1 MGQATG
7 RRAKLGNF
15 LADKCT
21 FRLLTRELIATCK
34 PFTCGYDDFDEY
46 FLKDSPLWADQMYGK
61 TYCFVLKDDPQTIV
75 CAFSLSNETIRV
87 DLLPNS
93 QKKRFL
99 KEIPKEKRMRRYPA
113 VLIGRLGVD
122 VQFSNNGIGTELMQ
136 ILKFWF
142 IEPDNKAAVRYLAV
156 DALNNTRT
164 LNYYE
169 KNGFAYLFKD
179 EEQEAV
185 SSKMKL
191 PLKTRYMYFDLIEVI
206 RK

>member
-1 MGQATG
+1 MG
-7 RRAKLGNF
+7 F
-15 LADKCT
+15 LAEKCSM
-21 FRLLTRELIATCK
+21 RLLTRELIATCK
-34 PFTCGYDDFDEY
+34 PFSCGYDDLDEY
-46 FLKDSPLWADQMYGK
+46 FLEDSPLWADQIYGK
-61 TYCFVLKDDPQTIV
+61 TYCFVLKEDPKTLV

-93 QKKRFL
+93 RRKHFL

-122 VQFSNNGIGTELMQ
+122 VKFSGKGVGTELMQ
-136 ILKFWF
+136 MLKFWF
-142 IEPDNKAAVRYLAV
+142 LEPDNKAAVRYLAV
-156 DALNNTRT
+156 DALNNSRT

-185 SSKMKL
+185 SSRMKQ
-191 PLKTRYMYFDLIEVI
+191 PLKTRYMYFDLIEVL

>member
-1 MGQATG
+1 
-7 RRAKLGNF
+7 
-15 LADKCT
+15 
-21 FRLLTRELIATCK
+21 
-34 PFTCGYDDFDEY
+34 
-46 FLKDSPLWADQMYGK
+46 MYGK

-99 KEIPKEKRMRRYPA
+99 KEIPKEKRIRRYPA

-122 VQFSNNGIGTELMQ
+122 IQFANNGIGTELMQ

-142 IEPDNKAAVRYLAV
+142 VEPDNKAAVRYLAV
-156 DALNNTRT
+156 DALNNSRT

-185 SSKMKL
+185 SSRMKQ

>member
-1 MGQATG
+1 MG
-7 RRAKLGNF
+7 F

-34 PFTCGYDDFDEY
+34 PFSCGYDDLDEY

-75 CAFSLSNETIRV
+75 CAFSLSNETIRI

-122 VQFSNNGIGTELMQ
+122 IQFANNGSGTELRQ

-156 DALNNTRT
+156 DALNNPRT

-179 EEQEAV
+179 EEQEAI
-185 SSKMKL
+185 SSKL
-191 PLKTRYMYFDLIEVI
+191 NQPLKTRYMYFDLIEVI

>member
-1 MGQATG
+1 MG
-7 RRAKLGNF
+7 F

-34 PFTCGYDDFDEY
+34 PFSCGYDDLDEY

-99 KEIPKEKRMRRYPA
+99 KEIPKEKMMRRYPA

-122 VQFSNNGIGTELMQ
+122 IQFANNGIGTELMQ

-142 IEPDNKAAVRYLAV
+142 VEPDNKAAVRYLAV
-156 DALNNTRT
+156 DALNNSRT

-185 SSKMKL
+185 SSRIKQ

>member
-1 MGQATG
+1 MG
-7 RRAKLGNF
+7 F
-15 LADKCT
+15 LVDNCT
-21 FRLLTRELIATCK
+21 FKLLTRELIATCK
-34 PFTCGYDDFDEY
+34 PFSCGYDDLDEY
-46 FLKDSPLWADQMYGK
+46 FLKDAPLWADQMYGK
-61 TYCFVLKDDPQTIV
+61 TYCFVLKDDPKAIV

-99 KEIPKEKRMRRYPA
+99 KEIPKDKRIRRYPA

-122 VQFSNNGIGTELMQ
+122 LRFSNKGIGTELMH

-142 IEPDNKAAVRYLAV
+142 VEPDNKAAVRYLAV
-156 DALNNTRT
+156 DALNNPRT

-169 KNGFAYLFKD
+169 KNGFSYLFKD
-179 EEQEAV
+179 EEQEAI
-185 SSKMKL
+185 SSRMKL
-191 PLKTRYMYFDLIEVI
+191 PLKTRYMYFDLIGVM

>member
-1 MGQATG
+1 MG
-7 RRAKLGNF
+7 F

-34 PFTCGYDDFDEY
+34 PFSCGYDDLDEY

-61 TYCFVLKDDPQTIV
+61 TYCFVLKEDPQTIV

-122 VQFSNNGIGTELMQ
+122 IQFANNGIGTELMQ

-142 IEPDNKAAVRYLAV
+142 VEPDNKAAVRYLAV
-156 DALNNTRT
+156 DALNNSRT

-179 EEQEAV
+179 EEQEAI
-185 SSKMKL
+185 SSKLKQ
-191 PLKTRYMYFDLIEVI
+191 PLKTRYMFFDLIEVI

>member
-1 MGQATG
+1 MG
-7 RRAKLGNF
+7 F

-34 PFTCGYDDFDEY
+34 QFSCGYDDLDEY

-75 CAFSLSNETIRV
+75 CAFSLSNDTIRV

-93 QKKRFL
+93 QRKRFL

-122 VQFSNNGIGTELMQ
+122 IQFANNGIGTELMQ

-142 IEPDNKAAVRYLAV
+142 VEPDNKAAVRYLAV
-156 DALNNTRT
+156 DALNNSRT

-185 SSKMKL
+185 SSRMKQ

>member
-1 MGQATG
+1 MG
-7 RRAKLGNF
+7 F

-34 PFTCGYDDFDEY
+34 PFSCGYDDLDEY

-122 VQFSNNGIGTELMQ
+122 IQFANNGIGSELMQ

-142 IEPDNKAAVRYLAV
+142 VEPDNKAAVRYLAV
-156 DALNNTRT
+156 DALNNSRT

-185 SSKMKL
+185 SSRMKQ

>member
-1 MGQATG
+1 
-7 RRAKLGNF
+7 
-15 LADKCT
+15 
-21 FRLLTRELIATCK
+21 
-34 PFTCGYDDFDEY
+34 
-46 FLKDSPLWADQMYGK
+46 MYGN
-61 TYCFVLKDDPQTIV
+61 YCFVLKDDPQTIE
-75 CAFSLSNETIRV
+75 CPFFLSNETICV

-99 KEIPKEKRMRRYPA
+99 KEIPKEKWMRRCPA

-122 VQFSNNGIGTELMQ
+122 IQFANNGIGTELMK
-136 ILKFWF
+136 ILKSWF
-142 IEPDNKAAVRYLAV
+142 IEPNNKAAGHYLAV
-156 DALNNTRT
+156 DALNNSRT

-185 SSKMKL
+185 SSRMKL

>member
-34 PFTCGYDDFDEY
+34 PFTCGYDDLDEY

-185 SSKMKL
+185 SSRMKL

>member
-1 MGQATG
+1 MG
-7 RRAKLGNF
+7 F

-34 PFTCGYDDFDEY
+34 PFSCGYDDLDEY

-93 QKKRFL
+93 QKNRFL

-122 VQFSNNGIGTELMQ
+122 IQFANNGIGTELMQ

-142 IEPDNKAAVRYLAV
+142 VEPDNKAAVRYLAV
-156 DALNNTRT
+156 DALNNSRT

-185 SSKMKL
+185 SSRMKQ

>member
-1 MGQATG
+1 MG
-7 RRAKLGNF
+7 F

-34 PFTCGYDDFDEY
+34 PFSCGYEDLDEY

-61 TYCFVLKDDPQTIV
+61 TYCFVLNDDPHTIV
-75 CAFSLSNETIRV
+75 CAFTLSNETIRV

-99 KEIPKEKRMRRYPA
+99 KDIPKDKRIRRYPA
-113 VLIGRLGVD
+113 VLIGRLGVE
-122 VQFSNNGIGTELMQ
+122 QKFANKGIGSELMQ

-142 IEPDNKAAVRYLAV
+142 VEPDNKAAVRYLAV
-156 DALNNTRT
+156 DALNNPRT
-164 LNYYE
+164 LNYYV
-169 KNGFAYLFKD
+169 KNGFSYLFKS

-185 SSKMKL
+185 CSNISL
-191 PLKTRYMYFDLIEVI
+191 PLRTRYMYFDLIEII
-206 RK
+206 RR

>member
-1 MGQATG
+1 MG
-7 RRAKLGNF
+7 F

-21 FRLLTRELIATCK
+21 FRLLTRELITTCK
-34 PFTCGYDDFDEY
+34 PFSCGYDDLDEY

-122 VQFSNNGIGTELMQ
+122 IQFANNGIGTELMQ

-156 DALNNTRT
+156 DALNNSRT

-169 KNGFAYLFKD
+169 KNGFAYLFRD
-179 EEQEAV
+179 EDQEAV
-185 SSKMKL
+185 SSRMKL
-191 PLKTRYMYFDLIEVI
+191 PLKTRYMYFELIEVI

>member
-34 PFTCGYDDFDEY
+34 PFTCGYDDLDEY

-191 PLKTRYMYFDLIEVI
+191 PLKTRYMYFDLIELI

>member
-1 MGQATG
+1 MG
-7 RRAKLGNF
+7 F
-15 LADKCT
+15 LADKCI

-34 PFTCGYDDFDEY
+34 PFSCCNDDLDEY
-46 FLKDSPLWADQMYGK
+46 FLKDSPMWGDQMYGK
-61 TYCFVLKDDPQTIV
+61 TYCFVLKEDPQTIV

-99 KEIPKEKRMRRYPA
+99 KEIPKEKRIRRYPA

-122 VQFSNNGIGTELMQ
+122 HRFSGKGIGTELMQ
-136 ILKFWF
+136 IIKFWF

-156 DALNNTRT
+156 DALNNSST
-164 LNYYE
+164 LNFYA
-169 KNGFAYLFKD
+169 KNGFTYLFKD

-185 SSKMKL
+185 CSKMKM

>member
-1 MGQATG
+1 MG
-7 RRAKLGNF
+7 F
-15 LADKCT
+15 LADKCI
-21 FRLLTRELIATCK
+21 FKLLTRELIATCK
-34 PFTCGYDDFDEY
+34 PFSCGYDDLDEY
-46 FLKDSPLWADQMYGK
+46 FLKDSPLWAEQMYGK
-61 TYCFVLKDDPQTIV
+61 TYCFVLKDDPKTIV

-99 KEIPKEKRMRRYPA
+99 KEIPKEERMRRYPA

-122 VQFSNNGIGTELMQ
+122 LHFSNKGIGTELMQ

-142 IEPDNKAAVRYLAV
+142 VEPDNKAAVRYLAV
-156 DALNNTRT
+156 DALNNPRT

-169 KNGFAYLFKD
+169 KNGFAYLFRD
-179 EEQEAV
+179 EEQEAI
-185 SSKMKL
+185 SSKISQ
-191 PLKTRYMYFDLIEVI
+191 PLKTRYMYFDLIGVI

>member
-1 MGQATG
+1 MAFLESRCIRTALSPSVLDCCNSFSCGNEDLDAFFVNDAVRYGQQ
-7 RRAKLGNF
+7 L
-15 LADKCT
+15 
-21 FRLLTRELIATCK
+21 
-34 PFTCGYDDFDEY
+34 
-46 FLKDSPLWADQMYGK
+46 MGK
-61 TYCFVLKDDPQTIV
+61 TYAFVDTLSLKDIV
-75 CAFSLSNETIRV
+75 CAFTVSNASIFTNH
-87 DLLPNS
+87 LPNAR
-93 QKKRFL
+93 KKSIGRNL
-99 KEIPKEKRMRRYPA
+99 PWEKRDLIYPA

-122 VQFSNNGIGTELMQ
+122 IQFANNGIGTELMQ

-142 IEPDNKAAVRYLAV
+142 VEPDNKAAVRYLAV
-156 DALNNTRT
+156 DALNNSRT

-185 SSKMKL
+185 SSRMKQ

>member
-1 MGQATG
+1 MG
-7 RRAKLGNF
+7 F

-21 FRLLTRELIATCK
+21 FRQLTRELIATCK
-34 PFTCGYDDFDEY
+34 PFSCGYDDLDEY

-61 TYCFVLKDDPQTIV
+61 TYCFVLKEDPQTIV

-93 QKKRFL
+93 QKKKFL

-122 VQFSNNGIGTELMQ
+122 IQFANNGIGTELMQ

-156 DALNNTRT
+156 DALNNSRT

-169 KNGFAYLFKD
+169 KNGFAYLFRD

-185 SSKMKL
+185 SSRMKL

>member
-1 MGQATG
+1 MG
-7 RRAKLGNF
+7 F

-21 FRLLTRELIATCK
+21 FRLLTRELIFTCK
-34 PFTCGYDDFDEY
+34 PFSCGDDDLDEY
-46 FLKDSPLWADQMYGK
+46 FLKDSPLWAEQMYGK
-61 TYCFVLKDDPQTIV
+61 TYCFVLKDDPQIIV
-75 CAFSLSNETIRV
+75 CAFSLSNETIRI

-99 KEIPKEKRMRRYPA
+99 KEIPKDKRMRRYPA

-122 VQFSNNGIGTELMQ
+122 QQFSNKGIGTELMQ

-142 IEPDNKAAVRYLAV
+142 VEPDNKAAVRYLAV
-156 DALNNTRT
+156 DALNNPRT

-169 KNGFAYLFKD
+169 KNGFVYLFKD
-179 EEQEAV
+179 EEQEAI
-185 SSKMKL
+185 SSGMKQ
-191 PLKTRYMYFDLIEVI
+191 PLKTRYMYFDLIGVI